1 MSAAKKEQIYVEL
14 RKYHL
19 NEFPDSYTDPVINDL
34 LQEYRIL
41 EDQAVSMLLGLVNGK
56 TEYTDLTREFLAFEA
71 KIKLASEQSQTKDLS
86 LFKTKLNNLEQ
97 IIHLAKSASFVMRP
111 VRHIR
116 QSTRAVET
124 KVNKK

>member
-14 RKYHL
+14 RQYHL
-19 NEFPDSYTDPVINDL
+19 NEFPDFYTDTAINDL
-34 LQEYRIL
+34 LKEYRIL

-56 TEYTDLTREFLAFEA
+56 SEYTDLTKEFKDFES
-71 KIKLASEQSQTKDLS
+71 KIILIKDKAQEQDIA
-86 LFKTKLNNLEQ
+86 LFQSKLNNLEQ
-97 IIHLAKSASFVMRP
+97 IILLAKSASFVMRP
-111 VRHIR
+111 VRHVR